1 MANTERLKVIQ
12 LVREAKKSVGSA
24 RFDPSIRSSD
34 RQILEKLY
42 IKLDDIEDNL
52 ILGEIAEKVAL
63 LTKASKD
70 LESINKKIKEDIKEL
85 EGIAELVGKVANG
98 VKILV
103 NLAETGA
110 ELLT

>member
-24 RFDPSIRSSD
+24 RFDQSISSS

-42 IKLDDIEDNL
+42 IRLDDIEDDL
-52 ILGEIAEKVAL
+52 IRGEIADKVSL
-63 LTKASKD
+63 LTKASED
-70 LESINKKIKEDIKEL
+70 LEVINKKIKEDIKEL

>member
-24 RFDPSIRSSD
+24 RFDSSISSKN
-34 RQILEKLY
+34 RQILEKLH

-52 ILGEIAEKVAL
+52 ILGAIEEKVEL
-63 LTKASKD
+63 LRKASKD
-70 LESINKKIKEDIKEL
+70 LEVINKKIKEDIKEL
-85 EGIAELVGKVANG
+85 EGIAELVGKVANA

-110 ELLT
+110 DLLT